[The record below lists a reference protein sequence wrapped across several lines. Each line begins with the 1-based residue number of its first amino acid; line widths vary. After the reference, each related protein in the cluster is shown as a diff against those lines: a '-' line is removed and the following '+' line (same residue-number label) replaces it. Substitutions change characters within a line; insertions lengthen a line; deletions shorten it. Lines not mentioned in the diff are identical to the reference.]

1 MEEISRSNL
10 LIVALV
16 AVLAPILADTI
27 RIKFPVVVAE
37 ILLGILIGPDVLG
50 WVHTDALLSEL
61 SDIGLA
67 FLFFMAGME
76 IDFDRIRGAPARLA
90 ATGWAISLALGPL
103 IAALLWALGAVG
115 APLLVGL
122 ALTTT
127 ALGTLLPIVRDAG
140 LLEQRLGA
148 YVLGV
153 GSAGELGPILAM
165 SIGLALASG
174 EPWRTALLFVFAAVV
189 VVVAAVAVRA
199 QPPRLVRLVE
209 ATMHTS
215 GQLAIRLA
223 MLVLIALY
231 VLAAELGLD
240 VILGAFTAGVV
251 VGLVTRGK
259 DAQVF
264 HIKLDAIGFGFF
276 IPIFFVQTGME
287 FDMDALFG
295 DPSSLLLVPA
305 FAALFLLVRGLP
317 ALLLYRGALDRP
329 ELPRLAL
336 LSATAL
342 PLIVA
347 ITEVG
352 TETGHMDETEAVAL
366 VGAGMFSVLAFPLVA
381 LRARRR

>member
-37 ILLGILIGPDVLG
+37 ILLGILIGPEVLG
-50 WVHTDALLSEL
+50 WVHTDVLLSEL

-90 ATGWAISLALGPL
+90 VTGWAISLALGPL
-103 IAALLWALGAVG
+103 IAALLWALGGIG

-140 LLEQRLGA
+140 LLEERLGP

-153 GSAGELGPILAM
+153 GSAGELGPIVAM

-174 EPWRTALLFVFAAVV
+174 EPWRTALLFAFAAVV
-189 VVVAAVAVRA
+189 VVIAAVAVRA

-259 DAQVF
+259 DAEVF

-366 VGAGMFSVLAFPLVA
+366 VGAGMLSVLAFPLVA